1 MTKFY
6 SITDPIKY
14 EGPDSRNALAYRWYN
29 PKQKVLGKSMVAS
42 ALCGVLLAYA
52 VLAGNR
58 SVRRRN
64 FQPPMAPYGG
74 PHGSGG
80 NESRCDV

>member
-14 EGPDSRNALAYRWYN
+14 EGPDSKNVLAYRWYN
-29 PKQKVLGKSMVAS
+29 PKQKVMGKTM
-42 ALCGVLLAYA
+42 AYS

-58 SVRRRN
+58 SVR
-64 FQPPMAPYGG
+64 Q
-74 PHGSGG
+74 
-80 NESRCDV
+80 

>member
-14 EGPDSRNALAYRWYN
+14 DGPDSKNALAYRWYN
-29 PKQKVLGKSMVAS
+29 PTEVLGKSWRS
-42 ALCGVLLAYA
+42 ICALRVLLATMCWPGTDP
-52 VLAGNR
+52 LAAR
-58 SVRRRN
+58 LH
-64 FQPPMAPYGG
+64 PPMHHMR

-80 NESRCDV
+80 DESRYDV